1 MTVESRVTLLYN
13 GYSVHGL
20 TWITVLP
27 HSERFTSQLRREK
40 SNAGH
45 SGHSKGSRY

>member
-1 MTVESRVTLLYN
+1 MRSVVQCFSEATSLCSYRV
-13 GYSVHGL
+13 
-20 TWITVLP
+20 P

-45 SGHSKGSRY
+45 SGHSKGSGY